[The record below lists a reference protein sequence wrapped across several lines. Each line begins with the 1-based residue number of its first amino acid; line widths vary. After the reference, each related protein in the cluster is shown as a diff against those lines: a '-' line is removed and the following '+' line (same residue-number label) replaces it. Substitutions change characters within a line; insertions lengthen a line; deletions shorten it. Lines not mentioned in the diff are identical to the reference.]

1 MRIKA
6 YAKINVGLDVL
17 GKRPDDYHDLW
28 MVMLPI
34 ALHDLIDIKVSDKPG
49 FIVRPNYRIRPEKNT
64 ILKMIEVC
72 REEFRFT
79 EQFFV
84 HLTKHIP
91 SQAGLGG
98 GSSDAACVLNYLN
111 DYFKWNLSEAKKIE
125 LALKVGSDVPFCLFN
140 RPAIVSKTG
149 DEIVFFNQTL
159 SFHILLVQAHKGVST
174 PKAFA
179 HLNLIDMIH
188 PDIMKIKDALEKDNY
203 PKFIETIANVLEVPA
218 IKMVPEING
227 IKKQLVDLGL
237 DKALMTGS
245 GSVVM
250 GFSQN
255 EECINK
261 ALLALKSQY
270 RFIVKTKVL

>member
-6 YAKINVGLDVL
+6 YAKINLGLDVL
-17 GKRPDDYHDLW
+17 GKRPDGYHDLW

-34 ALHDLIDIKVSDKPG
+34 TLHDLIDIKVSDKPG
-49 FIVRPNYRIRPEKNT
+49 FIVHPNYRIRPEKNT

-72 REEFRFT
+72 REEFHFT
-79 EQFFV
+79 EQFFI

-98 GSSDAACVLNYLN
+98 GSSDAASVLNYLN
-111 DYFKWNLSEAKKIE
+111 NYFKWNLSETKKVE
-125 LALKVGSDVPFCLFN
+125 LALKVGSDVPFCTFN

-149 DEIVFFNQTL
+149 EEMSFFSQSL
-159 SFHILLVQAHKGVST
+159 PFHILLVQAHKGVST

-179 HLNLIDMIH
+179 HLNLNEIIH
-188 PDIMKIKDALEKDNY
+188 PDIMGIKDALENNDYTSLINSM
-203 PKFIETIANVLEVPA
+203 ANVLEVSA
-218 IKMVPEING
+218 IELVPEIKS

-237 DKALMTGS
+237 DKAVMTGS

-261 ALLALKSQY
+261 AFLALKGQY
-270 RFIVKTKVL
+270 RFLVKTKVL